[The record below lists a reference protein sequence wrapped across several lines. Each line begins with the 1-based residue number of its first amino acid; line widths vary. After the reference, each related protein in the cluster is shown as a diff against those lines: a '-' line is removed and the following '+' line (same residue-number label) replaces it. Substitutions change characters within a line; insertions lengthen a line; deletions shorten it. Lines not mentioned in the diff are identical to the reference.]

1 MKNKIKASKP
11 HIGIFGRRNFG
22 KSSLINVLTEQDI
35 AIVSSKAGTTTDPVK
50 KSIEIFGVGPTVIID
65 TAGIDDKSELG
76 KKRVEKTIEVIT
88 TIDLAILVITNNIF
102 GIFEEN
108 LIAEFKKYEI
118 PYFIIHNKSDL
129 KKINFEKKQ
138 EIKKKFNVD
147 ILNFSSKKSKNSK
160 QVINLIVKNF
170 PPTIYKKPK
179 LIESFIKKDD
189 IILLIMPI
197 DSETPEGRIIL
208 PEVQLIRNIL
218 DNNCV
223 GIVLQETEIENF
235 FKKNSIKPK
244 LAITDSQVFGIVNKL
259 IPKEIPLTSFSVIL
273 AREKGN
279 FEEYIK
285 GTPYISKLKDGDK
298 VLIMESCTHQ
308 ISCEDIGRYKLPAWI
323 KDFTKKKLDF
333 EVIAGLKKLNAE
345 ITDYAMVIQCGACVI
360 TEKQLKNRLDLAI
373 KKNIPISNYGM
384 AIAYMNGIFD
394 RAIEVFIKK

>member
-22 KSSLINVLTEQDI
+22 KSSLINVLTDQDI

-88 TIDLAILVITNNIF
+88 TIDLAILVIINNIF
-102 GIFEEN
+102 GDFEEN

-147 ILNFSSKKSKNSK
+147 ILNFSNKKSKNLNEI
-160 QVINLIVKNF
+160 INLIVKNF

-179 LIESFIKKDD
+179 LIEDLIKKDD

-218 DNNCV
+218 DNHSV

-235 FKKNSIKPK
+235 FKKNPIKPK
-244 LAITDSQVFGIVNKL
+244 LAITDSQVFDTANKL

-333 EVIAGLKKLNAE
+333 EVVAGLKKLRCE

-360 TEKQLKNRLDLAI
+360 TEKQLKNRLNLAI
-373 KKNIPISNYGM
+373 KKNIPC
-384 AIAYMNGIFD
+384 A
-394 RAIEVFIKK
+394 VFEKKVW